1 MLAEV
6 KRTMY
11 EQSENFNKEQ
21 LRMCQTEIIEL
32 KITIIQLKN
41 SIEVFNI
48 KLCQVQKII
57 SELEDRVVEFIQI
70 RGAKMK
76 NNK

>member
-32 KITIIQLKN
+32 KITIIKLKN

-70 RGAKMK
+70 RGAKIK
-76 NNK
+76 NEK

>member
-32 KITIIQLKN
+32 KITIIKLKN

-70 RGAKMK
+70 RGTKIK
-76 NNK
+76 NEK

>member
-11 EQSENFNKEQ
+11 KQSENFNKEQ

-70 RGAKMK
+70 RGAKIK
-76 NNK
+76 NEK

>member
-70 RGAKMK
+70 RGTKIK
-76 NNK
+76 NEK

>member
-70 RGAKMK
+70 RGAKIK
-76 NNK
+76 NEK

>member
-32 KITIIQLKN
+32 KITIIKLKN

-57 SELEDRVVEFIQI
+57 SELEDRVMEFIQI
-70 RGAKMK
+70 RGAKIK
-76 NNK
+76 NEK